1 MVERRIATSAG
12 TIAVDVAKIVAE
24 FAVFGPK
31 FAVIA
36 LTPRG
41 WMVVVAV
48 VVVIT
53 MRPEEALT
61 RWMVETTAVVATIA
75 KLWACHN

>member
-48 VVVIT
+48 VVATI
-53 MRPEEALT
+53 RPEEALIS
-61 RWMVETTAVVATIA
+61 WVVKITEVFATIA